1 MRRYRIREI
10 VILLALSAIGAA
22 SISACQE
29 GKDLDAWES
38 RCNAIQPPEMV
49 MDSIG
54 VEPGWVVA
62 EIGAGQGRYVVHMA
76 ARVGPEGKV
85 FANDIDGRAL
95 DYLEKR
101 CERDEIPNV
110 VTIHGELTDPKLP
123 PASCDMI
130 YVINS
135 YHHFDKPVELMRNA
149 LPALATGGIMVII
162 EHDPV
167 KSPDSGSHS
176 TAQEVL
182 LEQMEEAGYELVH
195 ICTFLEIDNINIFR
209 ARAMEKD
216 EE

>member
-1 MRRYRIREI
+1 
-10 VILLALSAIGAA
+10 
-22 SISACQE
+22 
-29 GKDLDAWES
+29 
-38 RCNAIQPPEMV
+38 MV

-62 EIGAGQGRYVVHMA
+62 EIGAGRGRYVVHMA
-76 ARVGPEGKV
+76 ERVGHEGKI
-85 FANDIDGRAL
+85 FANDIDEGAL
-95 DYLEKR
+95 AYLERR

-110 VTIHGELTDPKLP
+110 ITIHGELTDPKLP

-135 YHHFDKPVELMRNA
+135 YHHFDKPVELMRKA
-149 LPALATGGIMVII
+149 LPALVPGGMMVII

-167 KSPDSGSHS
+167 KSPDSGNHC

-195 ICTFLEIDNINIFR
+195 IYTFLEKDNINIFR
-209 ARAMEKD
+209 ARSV
-216 EE
+216 EEAEE